1 MKKAMNR
8 RAFGKAAVAVAGGAV
23 ASGVGVDAG
32 NRPAGEG
39 VLLPQRDFP
48 TGFTV
53 EGGVVYV
60 VDGDTDEV
68 WRIVDKDGGCEPI

>member
-8 RAFGKAAVAVAGGAV
+8 RAFGKAVVAVAGGAV
-23 ASGVGVDAG
+23 AGRVGVGA
-32 NRPAGEG
+32 NPAADDGER
-39 VLLPQRDFP
+39 LPQRDFP

>member
-39 VLLPQRDFP
+39 VLLPKCRFP
-48 TGFTV
+48 ASYTTV
-53 EGGVVYV
+53 NGGVVYV
-60 VDGDTDEV
+60 VFGAADEV
-68 WRIVDKDGGCEPI
+68 WRVDMDGETKL